1 VRASGDGPDQAKAV
15 GAEHDSTGGDGAREK
30 FAQTLIKHFKL
41 LAPLVDALNTPIA
54 RRLRRRRRCC
64 SG

>member
-1 VRASGDGPDQAKAV
+1 MDLIKCKQWGLSATLPSETALEPN
-15 GAEHDSTGGDGAREK
+15 

-54 RRLRRRRRCC
+54 ASVPKRKVLF
-64 SG
+64 GLK